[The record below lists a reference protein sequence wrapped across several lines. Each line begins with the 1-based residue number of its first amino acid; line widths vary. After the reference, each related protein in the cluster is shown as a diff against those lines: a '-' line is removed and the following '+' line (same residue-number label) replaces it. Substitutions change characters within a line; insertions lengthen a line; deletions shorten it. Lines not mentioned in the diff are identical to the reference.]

1 MCGIV
6 GYTGNEAAAPIL
18 LDGLS
23 KLEYRGYDSSG
34 IAVDGVKQDQHVID
48 VIKAKGPLMALCEMT
63 DNGKAVKEPA
73 ESGIPD
79 GRHTGNLPS

>member
-1 MCGIV
+1 M
-6 GYTGNEAAAPIL
+6 
-18 LDGLS
+18 
-23 KLEYRGYDSSG
+23 
-34 IAVDGVKQDQHVID
+34 DGVKQDQHVID